1 VICLKKGKN
10 PNIAVGIAK
19 GYRGCQYNHFG
30 GIVLKFESSIV
41 FNTDEG
47 NLKDK
52 KRPGEQMPSVKY
64 TRIEIT
70 QEAYMALEAEA
81 ILQGKTLKK
90 LASEMILKAA
100 SKKALNFVQESTVS
114 IEANLNFSRDKLSK
128 VITDIGSTKMNIDEG
143 VMENVQKSLVD
154 EGYQGAMLYVAQ
166 HTASIQRDELFR
178 ILTTCQLNR
187 VPSTMAVDIIKSLKR
202 MQDGK

>member
-1 VICLKKGKN
+1 
-10 PNIAVGIAK
+10 
-19 GYRGCQYNHFG
+19 
-30 GIVLKFESSIV
+30 
-41 FNTDEG
+41 
-47 NLKDK
+47 
-52 KRPGEQMPSVKY
+52 MPSVKY

-90 LASEMILKAA
+90 LASEMILKGA
-100 SKKALNFVQESTVS
+100 SKKALNFVQESSVS

-128 VITDIGSTKMNIDEG
+128 VINDIGTTKINIDGG
-143 VMENVQKSLVD
+143 VMENVQKSLVE

-166 HTASIQRDELFR
+166 HMASVQRDELFR

-187 VPSTMAVDIIKSLKR
+187 VPSTMAVEIIKSLKR
-202 MQDGK
+202 MQDCK

>member
-1 VICLKKGKN
+1 
-10 PNIAVGIAK
+10 
-19 GYRGCQYNHFG
+19 
-30 GIVLKFESSIV
+30 
-41 FNTDEG
+41 
-47 NLKDK
+47 
-52 KRPGEQMPSVKY
+52 MPSVKY

-100 SKKALNFVQESTVS
+100 SKKALNFVQESAVS
-114 IEANLNFSRDKLSK
+114 IEANSNFSKDKLSK
-128 VITDIGSTKMNIDEG
+128 VINDIGTTKMSIDEV

-166 HTASIQRDELFR
+166 HTASMQRDELFR
-178 ILTTCQLNR
+178 ILTTCQLNK
-187 VPSTMAVDIIKSLKR
+187 VPSAMAVDIVKSLRRIQESK
-202 MQDGK
+202 

>member
-1 VICLKKGKN
+1 MKAEQKI
-10 PNIAVGIAK
+10 
-19 GYRGCQYNHFG
+19 
-30 GIVLKFESSIV
+30 
-41 FNTDEG
+41 
-47 NLKDK
+47 K

-90 LASEMILKAA
+90 LASEMILNGA

-114 IEANLNFSRDKLSK
+114 IEANLNFSRDKLSR
-128 VITDIGSTKMNIDEG
+128 VINDIGTTKMNLDEI
-143 VMENVQKSLVD
+143 VMENVQKSLVE

-166 HTASIQRDELFR
+166 HTASMQRDELFR

-187 VPSTMAVDIIKSLKR
+187 VPSAMAVDIIKSLKR

>member
-1 VICLKKGKN
+1 
-10 PNIAVGIAK
+10 
-19 GYRGCQYNHFG
+19 
-30 GIVLKFESSIV
+30 
-41 FNTDEG
+41 
-47 NLKDK
+47 
-52 KRPGEQMPSVKY
+52 MPSIKY

-100 SKKALNFVQESTVS
+100 SKKALNFVQESAVS
-114 IEANLNFSRDKLSK
+114 IEANSNFSKDKLSK
-128 VITDIGSTKMNIDEG
+128 VINDIGTTKINFDEG
-143 VMENVQKSLVD
+143 IMENVQKSLVD

-166 HTASIQRDELFR
+166 HTASMQRDELFR
-178 ILTTCQLNR
+178 ILTTCQLNK
-187 VPSTMAVDIIKSLKR
+187 VPSAMAVDIVKSLRR

>member
-1 VICLKKGKN
+1 MHLLSIRARTIYVK
-10 PNIAVGIAK
+10 
-19 GYRGCQYNHFG
+19 
-30 GIVLKFESSIV
+30 SSIV

-47 NLKDK
+47 KPKDK

-90 LASEMILKAA
+90 LASEMILKGA

-114 IEANLNFSRDKLSK
+114 IEANLNFSRDKLSR
-128 VITDIGSTKMNIDEG
+128 VINDIGTTKINIDEG
-143 VMENVQKSLVD
+143 IMENVQKSLVD

-166 HTASIQRDELFR
+166 HTASMQRDELFR
-178 ILTTCQLNR
+178 ILTTCQLNK
-187 VPSTMAVDIIKSLKR
+187 VPSAMAVDLIKSLRR
-202 MQDGK
+202 MPGGK